1 MSIVLFNATP
11 KQEQFI
17 DATFSGQYRQ
27 LLYGGAIRGGKSFV
41 LVALIFML
49 CKIYP
54 KSRWAITRKDLPTLR
69 RNTLPIFEKLRPST
83 FCGPFNQ
90 STWTAQCTNGSEI
103 LLFPE
108 SATHDPELNRWRGL
122 EVNGFAL
129 EEMNELKF
137 KTFNKAIERAG
148 SWQLPRNHDS
158 PPPLILGSCNPS
170 ENWVKDEFY
179 DPWEAGELEPPRFY
193 LPATIHDN
201 PHLPEEYLESLKSLP
216 EAEYQMFVEGNWRVS
231 LDPMQLIQWTWINA
245 AQKDVEPELG
255 EQKLGG
261 DIGQYGADPSV
272 FIHFSGFSLVGI
284 YHYPGLS
291 TTESA
296 LKFAEVMHDNSI
308 LPERALVDNVGL
320 GAGTVDALHGM
331 DIPVRPFNS
340 GSTHPMYTKPQG
352 SFFRF
357 KNARSWAWWNAREL
371 LRLGRIHIPEKL
383 ARAHPQ
389 LVRDLTA
396 PRYRIH
402 GKEIEVEPKV
412 GNNVW
417 GIKARLGRSTNY
429 GDAFVYALAKALP
442 RGKRPAIPP
451 TISTVSQPL

>member
-1 MSIVLFNATP
+1 
-11 KQEQFI
+11 
-17 DATFSGQYRQ
+17 
-27 LLYGGAIRGGKSFV
+27 
-41 LVALIFML
+41 
-49 CKIYP
+49 
-54 KSRWAITRKDLPTLR
+54 
-69 RNTLPIFEKLRPST
+69 
-83 FCGPFNQ
+83 
-90 STWTAQCTNGSEI
+90 
-103 LLFPE
+103 
-108 SATHDPELNRWRGL
+108 
-122 EVNGFAL
+122 
-129 EEMNELKF
+129 
-137 KTFNKAIERAG
+137 
-148 SWQLPRNHDS
+148 
-158 PPPLILGSCNPS
+158 
-170 ENWVKDEFY
+170 
-179 DPWEAGELEPPRFY
+179 
-193 LPATIHDN
+193 
-201 PHLPEEYLESLKSLP
+201 
-216 EAEYQMFVEGNWRVS
+216 
-231 LDPMQLIQWTWINA
+231 
-245 AQKDVEPELG
+245 
-255 EQKLGG
+255 
-261 DIGQYGADPSV
+261 
-272 FIHFSGFSLVGI
+272 
-284 YHYPGLS
+284 
-291 TTESA
+291 
-296 LKFAEVMHDNSI
+296 MHDNSI